1 MILRMRPTGRGVA
14 LVAVGMLAGGVLTV
28 GGAAVATAMGQEM
41 IHACVTTAT
50 GALRVVAEG
59 TTSCEEGETLLDWN
73 RQGPPGQFAIFTIK
87 GSGGAIEPGATV
99 THRADCG
106 VGNYAISGGYSGS
119 VASAPVSVI
128 ANTVDSKNTT
138 AWKVS
143 LVNHS
148 QTATYHVATYASC
161 VPAAP

>member
-1 MILRMRPTGRGVA
+1 MTA
-14 LVAVGMLAGGVLTV
+14 GMLAGAVLTA
-28 GGAAVATAMGQEM
+28 GGAALATGMSQEV
-41 IHACVTTAT
+41 IHGCVTTAT
-50 GALRVVAEG
+50 GALRVIAEG
-59 TTSCEEGETLLDWN
+59 TTSCEPGETWLDWN

-87 GSGGAIEPGATV
+87 GSGGAIAPGATA

-119 VASAPVSVI
+119 VAGAPVSVI
-128 ANTVDSKNTT
+128 ANTIDSKNTT

-143 LVNHS
+143 VVNHS
-148 QTATYHVATYASC
+148 QTQTYHVATYASC